1 MGAAAPSGKDVIV
14 PASHNKRII
23 YLFVNAILS
32 LIQYGLEWF
41 NILGTIAGP
50 ATVRMRW
57 ERKLIFS
64 STIVSIWG
72 WGAQK
77 KTSIILLQ
85 VVQEALSVGLL
96 NEIRQ
101 STNGNFALGSE
112 KFKGEIGNALGR
124 RVTHGRPG
132 RPRKSKSPGQ

>member
-1 MGAAAPSGKDVIV
+1 LIFQAPSC
-14 PASHNKRII
+14 
-23 YLFVNAILS
+23 L
-32 LIQYGLEWF
+32 YGL
-41 NILGTIAGP
+41 G
-50 ATVRMRW
+50 RSKK
-57 ERKLIFS
+57 ERQSSYCKLF
-64 STIVSIWG
+64 
-72 WGAQK
+72 
-77 KTSIILLQ
+77 
-85 VVQEALSVGLL
+85 QEALSVGLL